1 MPTLRSYIILMGWPI
16 DQPDAEPRCRVITG
30 PAEPT
35 FRAARDGGRYSR
47 VALVSGHEFQS
58 WEPAR

>member
-30 PAEPT
+30 PAEPA
-35 FRAARDGGRYSR
+35 FRVAVESGRYSR
-47 VALVSGHEFQS
+47 VALVSGHEYQS
-58 WEPAR
+58 QEPAR